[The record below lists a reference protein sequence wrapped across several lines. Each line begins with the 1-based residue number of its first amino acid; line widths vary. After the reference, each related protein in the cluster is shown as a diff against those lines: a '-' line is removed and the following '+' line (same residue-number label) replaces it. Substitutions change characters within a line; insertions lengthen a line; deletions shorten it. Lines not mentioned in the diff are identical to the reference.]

1 MYVWV
6 VIGNGF
12 RYGTR
17 FLYGS
22 AGLALLSFY
31 TVVYFSPH
39 YKSDFGLLGLGT
51 FLLGFVIPVY
61 FGSLLRKLQQNLL
74 AAREADRLK
83 TRFLSNVSHDLRT
96 PLNVIMANC
105 DLLSRDPGNISRQSR
120 RLQDMQKA
128 ATTLKGLVVDLLDVA
143 KIEAGKVQI
152 SSSRFNFIEL
162 LGRIAR
168 FNRTSALAKGTQIN
182 LTVAPETPVQVN
194 GDALRL
200 EQILNN
206 IVSNAVKYTDNGD
219 VSIYARPAFDSR
231 TGACDGIVCS
241 VSDTGIGMETE
252 ALERIFSRFEQADLA
267 YARHYAGAG
276 LGLNIA
282 SELTVLMGG
291 SIEVQSKKGE
301 GSCFTLRVPLRPDSH
316 FDFSTVSSFF
326 QIPVTVICGGDN
338 RRPYWGRLLEEITL
352 PDAKIFTV
360 EELASQSG
368 TPSGELP
375 ESNVLLIDTCGLD
388 TPIDEITSL
397 IDSSSAG
404 RHDPRILVG
413 SSGTEDKG
421 NQISKIYKRY
431 RSWTAGAHLDDIRK
445 ALAIARWT
453 TGSEPSNAETGGELR
468 TWIESL
474 RGLTVLVA
482 DDNELNRHVLSDMLA
497 YADARA
503 IEASNGADAL
513 SILSRESIDIALLD
527 VQMPNMTGVEVM
539 RAYAA
544 RAQGHSAPMIAL
556 TADTTEECRYQC
568 LDAGART
575 ILHKPV
581 NMNTLYRALYRV
593 MGVDQPTKLDRQR
606 YTIDKPSRDLLDYA
620 LLRELAQTGRHPD
633 YVDTLVSC
641 FKRDGE
647 RLLTNLGEAFKLD
660 NLVDSRSLLHRL
672 KGMSGSI
679 GACKMA
685 SACQDG
691 LALSDTELSAAANR
705 LTSSLFELH
714 TESAAL
720 LDTFSHAVAGNG

>member
-22 AGLALLSFY
+22 AGLALISFY

-39 YKSDFGLLGLGT
+39 YRSNFGLLGLGT

-105 DLLSRDPGNISRQSR
+105 DLLGRDPGDISRQSR
-120 RLQDMQKA
+120 RLRDMQKA
-128 ATTLKGLVVDLLDVA
+128 ATTLNGLLVDLLDVA

-152 SSSRFNFIEL
+152 CSSRFNFIEL

-168 FNRTSALAKGTQIN
+168 FNRTSAEPKGTQMN
-182 LTVAPETPVQVN
+182 LTVAPETPVQVY

-219 VSIYARPAFDSR
+219 VSIYAKPAFDSS
-231 TGACDGIVCS
+231 TGVCDGIVCS
-241 VSDTGIGMETE
+241 VSDTGIGMEPE

-267 YARHYAGAG
+267 YARRYAGAG

-282 SELTVLMGG
+282 GELTALMGG
-291 SIEVQSKKGE
+291 SIKVQSNKGE

-326 QIPVTVICGGDN
+326 QIPVTVLCGDAN
-338 RRPYWGRLLEEITL
+338 RRSYWNRLLQKMTL
-352 PDAKIFTV
+352 PAAQIFTV
-360 EELASQSG
+360 QELANLSD
-368 TPSGELP
+368 TPCGGLS

-397 IDSSSAG
+397 TNKSSIC
-404 RHDPRILVG
+404 RHDIRILVG
-413 SSGTEDKG
+413 SSLTGDPE
-421 NQISKIYKRY
+421 SKISGMYKDY
-431 RSWTAGAHLDDIRK
+431 RSWTASAHMDDIRK
-445 ALAIARWT
+445 ALAIAHWT
-453 TGSEPSNAETGGELR
+453 TGSEPSHAETDGELR
-468 TWIESL
+468 TWMNSL

-482 DDNELNRHVLSDMLA
+482 DDNELNRHVLSDMLT

-513 SILSRESIDIALLD
+513 SILSREPIDIALLD
-527 VQMPNMTGVEVM
+527 IQMPDMTGVEVM

-544 RAQGHSAPMIAL
+544 RAQGTSVPMIAL
-556 TADTTEECRYQC
+556 TADTTEECRSQC
-568 LDAGART
+568 LNAGART
-575 ILHKPV
+575 ILNKPV

-593 MGVDQPTKLDRQR
+593 RGVDEPTTIDRQR
-606 YTIDKPSRDLLDYA
+606 CTTDQPSRDLLDYA

-691 LALSDTELSAAANR
+691 LSLSDTELSAAANR

>member
-1 MYVWV
+1 
-6 VIGNGF
+6 
-12 RYGTR
+12 
-17 FLYGS
+17 
-22 AGLALLSFY
+22 
-31 TVVYFSPH
+31 
-39 YKSDFGLLGLGT
+39 
-51 FLLGFVIPVY
+51 
-61 FGSLLRKLQQNLL
+61 
-74 AAREADRLK
+74 
-83 TRFLSNVSHDLRT
+83 
-96 PLNVIMANC
+96 
-105 DLLSRDPGNISRQSR
+105 
-120 RLQDMQKA
+120 
-128 ATTLKGLVVDLLDVA
+128 
-143 KIEAGKVQI
+143 
-152 SSSRFNFIEL
+152 
-162 LGRIAR
+162 
-168 FNRTSALAKGTQIN
+168 
-182 LTVAPETPVQVN
+182 
-194 GDALRL
+194 
-200 EQILNN
+200 
-206 IVSNAVKYTDNGD
+206 
-219 VSIYARPAFDSR
+219 
-231 TGACDGIVCS
+231 
-241 VSDTGIGMETE
+241 
-252 ALERIFSRFEQADLA
+252 
-267 YARHYAGAG
+267 
-276 LGLNIA
+276 
-282 SELTVLMGG
+282 
-291 SIEVQSKKGE
+291 
-301 GSCFTLRVPLRPDSH
+301 
-316 FDFSTVSSFF
+316 
-326 QIPVTVICGGDN
+326 
-338 RRPYWGRLLEEITL
+338 
-352 PDAKIFTV
+352 
-360 EELASQSG
+360 
-368 TPSGELP
+368 
-375 ESNVLLIDTCGLD
+375 VLLIDTCGLD

-556 TADTTEECRYQC
+556 TADTTEECRSQC
-568 LDAGART
+568 LNAGAGI

-581 NMNTLYRALYRV
+581 NMKTLYRALYQVRGGDERLTSV
-593 MGVDQPTKLDRQR
+593 DRQQ
-606 YTIDKPSRDLLDYA
+606 YATDNSSQDLLDYQR
-620 LLRELAQTGRHPD
+620 LRELAQTGRHAN
-633 YVDTLVSC
+633 YVETLVSC

-647 RLLTNLGEAFKLD
+647 KLLTGLGQAFKLD
-660 NLVDSRSLLHRL
+660 NLVDGRSLLHRL

-691 LALSDTELSAAANR
+691 LSLSDAELSAAANR
-705 LTSSLFELH
+705 LTSSLLELH

-720 LDTFSHAVAGNG
+720 LDTFSHTVADKR